1 MHSYEWMVSTLLK
14 VITSASKLDE
24 DLIQRIALYLLDAL
38 SSEVNY
44 SDKQLV
50 GSLGTFPVI

>member
-1 MHSYEWMVSTLLK
+1 MSTLLK